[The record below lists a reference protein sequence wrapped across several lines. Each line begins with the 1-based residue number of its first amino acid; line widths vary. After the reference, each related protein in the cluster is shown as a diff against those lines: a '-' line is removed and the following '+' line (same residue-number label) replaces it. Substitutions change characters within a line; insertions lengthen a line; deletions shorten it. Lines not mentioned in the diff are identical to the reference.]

1 MTTRESA
8 LAKTPVTRRRGHV
21 HDDDS
26 YASRELLTVHD
37 VAALLQVPVSWVYE
51 HARRSAPEVEVIRFR
66 GQLGYAISCRP
77 FFVLRCSFF
86 FEGKEIGC
94 GRC

>member
-1 MTTRESA
+1 M
-8 LAKTPVTRRRGHV
+8 

-51 HARRSAPEVEVIRFR
+51 HTRRSAPEALPVVKVGKYVRFR
-66 GQLGYAISCRP
+66 SAD
-77 FFVLRCSFF
+77 VLDYIEAR
-86 FEGKEIGC
+86 
-94 GRC
+94 RHRATPPR